1 MEGTA
6 DVAVALDGMGGDH
19 APAAPVAGAL
29 EAAREGVRVLL
40 VGDEAALTAELAR
53 QGATA
58 AAGIEVVH
66 APDVVGSEE
75 EGARAVRAK
84 PGSSVSTACR
94 IVGEGRAGAAVSAG
108 NTGATLAAA
117 TLYMRRIPGVIRPAI
132 AVTLPATGGRPVVLL
147 DAGASAEARPE
158 HFPQLALMG
167 RLFAR
172 DVLGIAEPR
181 VGLLSIGEEAVK
193 GSEAV
198 LAAHALLRDTPGFAG
213 NVEGRDILSRA
224 VDVVVTDGFTGN
236 VVLKTMEG
244 TAGFLLGEV
253 RAAVGSTLPGR
264 LGGLMVRPALRRM
277 RERIDPESYGGAVLL
292 GVRGLAVIGH
302 GNSTGRGVAN
312 AVRLAARGTRERLAA
327 HFGEALAHE
336 GAERSPA
343 A

>member
-1 MEGTA
+1 VAE
-6 DVAVALDGMGGDH
+6 VAVALDGMGGDS
-19 APAAPVAGAL
+19 APAAPVAGAID
-29 EAAREGVRVLL
+29 AARDGVRILL
-40 VGDEAALTAELAR
+40 VGDERTLTGELER
-53 QGATA
+53 QAPSTT
-58 AAGIEVVH
+58 GIQVVH
-66 APDVVGSEE
+66 APDVVGSDE

-84 PGSSVSTACR
+84 PGASVAVACR
-94 IVGEGRAGAAVSAG
+94 LVGDGQAGAAVSAG

-117 TLYMRRIPGVIRPAI
+117 TLHMRRIPGVSRPAI
-132 AVTLPATGGRPVVLL
+132 AVVLPAAGGRPVVLL

-172 DVLGIAEPR
+172 DVLGIGEPR

-213 NVEGRDILSRA
+213 NVEGRDILAPA

-253 RAAVGSTLPGR
+253 RDAVGSTLPGR
-264 LGGLMVRPALRRM
+264 VGGLLVRPALRRM
-277 RERIDPESYGGAVLL
+277 RMRIDPETYGGAVLL

-302 GNSTGRGVAN
+302 GNSTGRGIAN
-312 AVRLAARGTRERLAA
+312 AVRLAARGTRERLTA
-327 HFGEALAHE
+327 HFAAALRDE

>member
-1 MEGTA
+1 
-6 DVAVALDGMGGDH
+6 VAEAVVALDGMGGDH
-19 APAAPVAGAL
+19 APVAPVAGAL

-40 VGDEAALTAELAR
+40 VGDGRALTDEMAR
-53 QGATA
+53 QGAA
-58 AAGIEVVH
+58 GGSGIEVVH
-66 APDVVGSEE
+66 APDVVGSAE

-84 PGSSVSTACR
+84 PDSSVATACR
-94 IVGEGRAGAAVSAG
+94 LVGQGLAGAAVSAG

-117 TLYMRRIPGVIRPAI
+117 TLHMRRIPGVVRPAI
-132 AVTLPATGGRPVVLL
+132 AVVLPATGGGPVVLL
-147 DAGASAEARPE
+147 DAGASSEARPE

-172 DVLGIAEPR
+172 EVLGVARPR

-198 LAAHALLRDTPGFAG
+198 LAAHALLRETPGFAG
-213 NVEGRDILSRA
+213 NVEGRDVPSGT

-244 TAGFLLGEV
+244 TASFLLGEV
-253 RAAVGSTLPGR
+253 RAAVASTLPGR
-264 LGGLMVRPALRRM
+264 IGGLLVRAPMRRM
-277 RERIDPESYGGAVLL
+277 RERIDPDSYGGAVLL

-302 GNSTGRGVAN
+302 GNATGRGIAN
-312 AVRLAARGTRERLAA
+312 AVRMAARGTRENLVSQFAA
-327 HFGEALAHE
+327 ALVQE
-336 GAERSPA
+336 GAERPSA

>member
-1 MEGTA
+1 
-6 DVAVALDGMGGDH
+6 V
-19 APAAPVAGAL
+19 
-29 EAAREGVRVLL
+29 
-40 VGDEAALTAELAR
+40 
-53 QGATA
+53 
-58 AAGIEVVH
+58 
-66 APDVVGSEE
+66 
-75 EGARAVRAK
+75 
-84 PGSSVSTACR
+84 
-94 IVGEGRAGAAVSAG
+94 AAVSAG

-132 AVTLPATGGRPVVLL
+132 AVTLPAAGGRPVVLL

-213 NVEGRDILSRA
+213 NVEGRDILSRT

-244 TAGFLLGEV
+244 TAGFLMGEV

>member
-1 MEGTA
+1 LTEI
-6 DVAVALDGMGGDH
+6 AVALDGMGGDD
-19 APAAPVAGAL
+19 APAAPVAGAIM
-29 EAAREGVRVLL
+29 AAREGIGILL
-40 VGDEAALTAELAR
+40 VGDEPALRAELER
-53 QGATA
+53 QGA
-58 AAGIEVVH
+58 AGEPRIEVVH
-66 APDVVGSEE
+66 APEVIGSGE

-84 PGSSVSTACR
+84 PGASVSTACR
-94 IVGEGRAGAAVSAG
+94 LVGEGRAGAVASAG

-132 AVTLPATGGRPVVLL
+132 AVPLPAAGGRPVVLL
-147 DAGASAEARPE
+147 DVGASAEARPE
-158 HFPQLALMG
+158 HYPQLALMG

-193 GSEAV
+193 GSELV

-213 NVEGRDILSRA
+213 NVEGRDILTGA

-244 TAGFLLGEV
+244 TAGFLMGEV
-253 RAAVGSTLPGR
+253 RAAVSATLPGR
-264 LGGLMVRPALRRM
+264 AGGLLIRPAMRRM

-302 GNSTGRGVAN
+302 GNSTGLAVAN
-312 AVRLAARGTRERLAA
+312 AVRLAARGMRERLAA
-327 HFGEALAHE
+327 TFAEALAGE